1 MSDTC
6 RDQVN
11 NMVNQQKQSQ
21 VQTLIKSLQS
31 SNNFALVKFE
41 RTLHTTLETLR
52 RDLKVSGS
60 KLKVIKNALFI
71 KALNKLIGQ
80 NKSLSNLKQ
89 QTKELKDNS
98 ALLLLGKDWSKGLSA
113 FHKFSDKEKSL
124 SFKIG
129 VLDNQVYQ
137 TQDLIKIALLPSKE
151 ELIAKVIGSMKTP
164 ISKLNF
170 SLRFNMQKFVYII
183 NQKSKRESS

>member
-1 MSDTC
+1 
-6 RDQVN
+6 
-11 NMVNQQKQSQ
+11 MVNQQKQSQ
-21 VQTLIKSLQS
+21 VQALIKSLQS

-137 TQDLIKIALLPSKE
+137 TQDLIKIAQLPSKE

-183 NQKSKRESS
+183 SQKSKRESS